1 MSFVTIRGLTA
12 GYGMS
17 VVLRGVDLEVDEGE
31 SVAVV
36 GKNGAGKSTL
46 LNSFFGGTTI
56 RGGQILV
63 GGTAVWGLYFS
74 SLHALNSLSCR
85 FGWFGVPAESG
96 GLKLIQI
103 AVTVLALALIAAA
116 AYNAYTLWDTT
127 RRKASDDSG
136 VPGNPIEPGNLE
148 QTVAAYTPFAAF
160 VLLLL
165 NSLYFLIILVSLAPI
180 ATLATCSG

>member
-1 MSFVTIRGLTA
+1 MIQQFREESDHLRHELSHPGHQADKFRKWVRNPDVRL
-12 GYGMS
+12 
-17 VVLRGVDLEVDEGE
+17 VL
-31 SVAVV
+31 S
-36 GKNGAGKSTL
+36 
-46 LNSFFGGTTI
+46 
-56 RGGQILV
+56 LV

-85 FGWFGVPAESG
+85 FGWFGVPAESR
-96 GLKLIQI
+96 GLKLTQI
-103 AVTVLALALIAAA
+103 VVTVLALALIAAA
-116 AYNAYTLWDTT
+116 AYNAYTLWYTT